1 MWFISLEKY
10 FYFSSCFINSPFIS
24 PYDPGFPGSAVF
36 RQPFSRSPGSFW
48 WEPVRIPQKWPVPS
62 GRQWDWASGWIFSR
76 TDPCS
81 FPSGHSESIMFGGN
95 HGPPVVRMED
105 QCIIHVSD
113 HAQGFVPGFLGGQ
126 SLIHPFL
133 GNVEGLVEL
142 PGKCSS
148 VLYENL
154 VFPFLFVC
162 TLRFSIYR
170 IKC

>member
-1 MWFISLEKY
+1 MSEVMERDI
-10 FYFSSCFINSPFIS
+10 
-24 PYDPGFPGSAVF
+24 GSEF
-36 RQPFSRSPGSFW
+36 RIVNQLIHRKMEFF
-48 WEPVRIPQKWPVPS
+48 
-62 GRQWDWASGWIFSR
+62 
-76 TDPCS
+76 
-81 FPSGHSESIMFGGN
+81 
-95 HGPPVVRMED
+95 RMED

>member
-1 MWFISLEKY
+1 
-10 FYFSSCFINSPFIS
+10 
-24 PYDPGFPGSAVF
+24 
-36 RQPFSRSPGSFW
+36 
-48 WEPVRIPQKWPVPS
+48 
-62 GRQWDWASGWIFSR
+62 
-76 TDPCS
+76 
-81 FPSGHSESIMFGGN
+81 MFGGN
-95 HGPPVVRMED
+95 RGPPVVRMED